1 MGLGG
6 QETSTLETVDQG
18 MLRGWSWKQGCAR
31 TVGFGLTGMGEG
43 RDSSPRAL
51 GPSLPSSHQLSFP
64 VGRAGTE
71 KFHFYL
77 WLCLERGPQDWVVEK
92 PWVSSTLVLDV
103 GATQSG
109 TRVTQPLCPQTQSQG
124 PQVLRSVLG
133 TTSPDPSHAR
143 SHLGPR
149 PTAHAC
155 MSPTEQ
161 PRAPSS
167 PEEEGAGALAQHVV
181 RNHVAKLPGHIAHKL

>member
-31 TVGFGLTGMGEG
+31 TAGFGLTGMGEE

-109 TRVTQPLCPQTQSQG
+109 T
-124 PQVLRSVLG
+124 
-133 TTSPDPSHAR
+133 
-143 SHLGPR
+143 
-149 PTAHAC
+149 
-155 MSPTEQ
+155 
-161 PRAPSS
+161 
-167 PEEEGAGALAQHVV
+167 
-181 RNHVAKLPGHIAHKL
+181 